1 MCHASSV
8 PVIHH
13 SVVHLVISLCLPLM
27 VSSIVSVGDLTEVTP
42 GSQRL
47 VVVPVPGV
55 PSVGGASQGVT
66 GARVVGADPQ

>member
-1 MCHASSV
+1 
-8 PVIHH
+8 
-13 SVVHLVISLCLPLM
+13 M

-55 PSVGGASQGVT
+55 PSVGGASQGVA